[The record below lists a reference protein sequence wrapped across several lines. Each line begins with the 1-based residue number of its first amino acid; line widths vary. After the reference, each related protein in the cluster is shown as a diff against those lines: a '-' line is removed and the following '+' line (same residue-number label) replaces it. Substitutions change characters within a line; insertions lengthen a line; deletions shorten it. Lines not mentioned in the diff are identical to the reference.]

1 MKLGLFLAGLFAV
14 LSLNACGGGGE
25 KPSTQSQAAV
35 QKQVDE
41 AKATL
46 QSKAD
51 ALARQASASPQPEKE
66 PKK

>member
-1 MKLGLFLAGLFAV
+1 MRLKLFLAGLLAA
-14 LSLNACGGGGE
+14 LSLAACGGEGE
-25 KPSTQSQAAV
+25 KPSTQSQATV

-46 QSKAD
+46 QGKAD